1 MAIPSVP
8 GLRGA
13 DHVGLTVPDLEQ
25 AITFFTDVLG
35 ATLVYRMGPFVDDEG
50 NWFSDELG
58 LHPRSRVAAMALL
71 RLGSGA
77 NLEVFQYESPGQR
90 HELPQMSDW
99 GGHHVAFYVDDIDA
113 ALANLREH
121 GVTVLGQLK
130 PGLGPE
136 AGEGTGWVFFR
147 SPWGLPLELVSY
159 PNGRVYEATTTA
171 RLWNAAH
178 PER

>member
-1 MAIPSVP
+1 MAIP
-8 GLRGA
+8 GLRGT

-25 AITFFTDVLG
+25 AITFFSEVLG
-35 ATLVYRMGPFVDDEG
+35 AVLVYRMGPFVDEG
-50 NWFSDELG
+50 TWFTDELG
-58 LHPRSRVAAMALL
+58 LEARCRIPAMALM
-71 RLGSGA
+71 RCGA
-77 NLEVFQYESPGQR
+77 GVNLEVFQYEAPGQR
-90 HELPQMSDW
+90 RELPQMSDW
-99 GGHHVAFYVDDIDA
+99 GGHHLAFYVDDMEV
-113 ALANLREH
+113 ALAGLREH
-121 GVTVLGQLK
+121 SVDIIGQLK

-159 PNGRVYEATTTA
+159 PNGRVYEATTTV